1 MLRET
6 ALGPC
11 KIISSMLRGPALGP
25 CKTSGSMFGG
35 YCWAHARPSVVCCG
49 GSTGPIQKFIF
60 SALNS
65 IWAHSRH
72 LQNICTL
79 GPQWAHVGFHKHDGT
94 FADGLSHY
102 HRDFLVSLCAPW
114 AVKALKVSHFS
125 NSGPRA
131 GVCRCMQECADAHG
145 KVWTV
150 WKSAEE
156 CRAMCNCT
164 TIR

>member
-102 HRDFLVSLCAPW
+102 HRDFLVSLCASRPYP
-114 AVKALKVSHFS
+114 LIVSQFHLI
-125 NSGPRA
+125 
-131 GVCRCMQECADAHG
+131 
-145 KVWTV
+145 
-150 WKSAEE
+150 
-156 CRAMCNCT
+156 T
-164 TIR
+164 TSWPSPASPLSST

>member
-35 YCWAHARPSVVCCG
+35 YRWAHARPLVVCCG
-49 GSTGPIQKFIF
+49 ASTGPIQKFIF

-79 GPQWAHVGFHKHDGT
+79 GPQWAHVGFHKHDST

-102 HRDFLVSLCAPW
+102 HRDFLVSLC
-114 AVKALKVSHFS
+114 
-125 NSGPRA
+125 G
-131 GVCRCMQECADAHG
+131 GEECAAPLHIKQRRVLCSAAH
-145 KVWTV
+145 KVE
-150 WKSAEE
+150 KSALL
-156 CRAMCNCT
+156 CCT
-164 TIR
+164 

>member
-6 ALGPC
+6 VV
-11 KIISSMLRGPALGP
+11 GP

-35 YCWAHARPSVVCCG
+35 YRWAHARPSVVCCG
-49 GSTGPIQKFIF
+49 ASTGPIQKFIF

-102 HRDFLVSLCAPW
+102 HCDFLVSLCVPEAIWSFVTMDFITDLPISLGFDSLF
-114 AVKALKVSHFS
+114 VV
-125 NSGPRA
+125 
-131 GVCRCMQECADAHG
+131 VD
-145 KVWTV
+145 
-150 WKSAEE
+150 
-156 CRAMCNCT
+156 
-164 TIR
+164 